1 MAAIKNVAIAGVS
14 VITCKNLLQLY
25 PKTSQAAGDLGEP
38 VLKALVNSGKFNVTV
53 LVRSASKNSFP
64 LHVEVIEVDFTS
76 VESLTKALNGQD
88 ALVSTVGISGLE
100 GQTIMIDAC
109 VAAGVSRFLPSEF
122 GSDLDN
128 PMVKALPVFGYKV
141 AVNKYAEEK
150 ARETPEFS
158 YTKIRNAAF
167 LDWGLEHSFIFDL
180 KSGKPRI
187 YDSGD
192 QLFSAT
198 TLATV
203 GQVVVGV
210 LSNPEETKNRVMR
223 VHDINISQNRI
234 LQIARKVAPSTTFE
248 PYYASTAEILKD
260 AYEKIGK
267 GDYSLPVMLDFIIG
281 SIFAEG
287 SDGLHDSD
295 DDNKLLGIA
304 GKTDGDVEAIV
315 KSLLA

>member
-64 LHVEVIEVDFTS
+64 LPVEVIEVDFTS

-150 ARETPEFS
+150 ARENPEFFLHKDS
-158 YTKIRNAAF
+158 QCCVPRLGPGAFIHLRFEIWQAAN
-167 LDWGLEHSFIFDL
+167 LRQRRSTIQRHNTG
-180 KSGKPRI
+180 
-187 YDSGD
+187 
-192 QLFSAT
+192 
-198 TLATV
+198 
-203 GQVVVGV
+203 
-210 LSNPEETKNRVMR
+210 NRR
-223 VHDINISQNRI
+223 PGGRGRS
-234 LQIARKVAPSTTFE
+234 E
-248 PYYASTAEILKD
+248 
-260 AYEKIGK
+260 
-267 GDYSLPVMLDFIIG
+267 
-281 SIFAEG
+281 
-287 SDGLHDSD
+287 
-295 DDNKLLGIA
+295 
-304 GKTDGDVEAIV
+304 
-315 KSLLA
+315 